1 MGRRKDNGKWTNP
14 GGHANDG
21 EAPIDAGIREAKEE
35 TGLDL
40 TQDRLY
46 HLDTRIIHKP
56 SGEKLKIVAYK
67 INLDEGATTIKND
80 PDDEVHRW
88 VWISLAKPL
97 NKKVFGN
104 LHVPRDNVILD
115 SLGVQM
121 EKKAFFIGFEKRAK
135 WDNTDTALAAGG
147 AGALGGGGYVYYGAN
162 KKGTKVK
169 RAISKQR
176 DRLLDA
182 HDLWRDASDKVTHN
196 SPQYLKDSEKRLS
209 ARLARRSAIHSGRM
223 DKLQAMA
230 DKLSR
235 RKGLAGHVAAL
246 GGVALAGLGAKKLW
260 EQTKK

>member
-1 MGRRKDNGKWTNP
+1 
-14 GGHANDG
+14 
-21 EAPIDAGIREAKEE
+21 
-35 TGLDL
+35 
-40 TQDRLY
+40 
-46 HLDTRIIHKP
+46 
-56 SGEKLKIVAYK
+56 
-67 INLDEGATTIKND
+67 
-80 PDDEVHRW
+80 
-88 VWISLAKPL
+88 
-97 NKKVFGN
+97 
-104 LHVPRDNVILD
+104 
-115 SLGVQM
+115 M

>member
-56 SGEKLKIVAYK
+56 SGEKLKVVAYK

-121 EKKAFFIGFEKRAK
+121 EKNAFFLGFEKRAS
-135 WDNTDTALAAGG
+135 TRFILR
-147 AGALGGGGYVYYGAN
+147 
-162 KKGTKVK
+162 
-169 RAISKQR
+169 RAK
-176 DRLLDA
+176 
-182 HDLWRDASDKVTHN
+182 
-196 SPQYLKDSEKRLS
+196 
-209 ARLARRSAIHSGRM
+209 
-223 DKLQAMA
+223 
-230 DKLSR
+230 
-235 RKGLAGHVAAL
+235 
-246 GGVALAGLGAKKLW
+246 
-260 EQTKK
+260 